1 MTPLPLPPP
10 PPELQRQGIRR
21 GETNLPEGRTIAI
34 NPRMVVTLFGEELL
48 ARLRQARR
56 PTTE

>member
-1 MTPLPLPPP
+1 MTPLSLPPP
-10 PPELQRQGIRR
+10 PPELQRHGIRR
-21 GETNLPEGRTIAI
+21 GETNLPADHAITID
-34 NPRMVVTLFGEELL
+34 PRMVVTLFGEELL